1 MEKSLACQI
10 LTYWNQHSICISE
23 FLSDTIYTEGY
34 IGLPTPED
42 NWEGYNQSS
51 VMPHL
56 EGIANKEFL
65 LIHGNA
71 DDNVHYQNSMMLAR
85 ALEQA
90 DILFT
95 GLVS

>member
-1 MEKSLACQI
+1 M
-10 LTYWNQHSICISE
+10 
-23 FLSDTIYTEGY
+23 
-34 IGLPTPED
+34 GLPTVED

-51 VMPHL
+51 VMANMA
-56 EGIANKEFL
+56 GIVNKEFL

-90 DILFT
+90 DILYT
-95 GLVS
+95 ALVS